1 MSIKLSL
8 PLALLALPSLAAAQA
23 APDPVKTADQITC
36 ELTQDCEAAPPP
48 TRKAAATRGFVIAKQ
63 KKSAKEPG
71 YTAPA
76 AKGATTPGTG
86 KPKTAAAPTKAPAP
100 RAARLAVG
108 FETGSFALTA
118 AGRRQADQL
127 LAALKGPKL
136 AGRKVVVS
144 GHTDSVGDRAANLE
158 LSRRRA
164 EALVDYLAGN
174 GVERTRLEAK
184 GYGFDRPLP
193 GVSPRAGVQRRVEIA
208 LAN

>member
-1 MSIKLSL
+1 MSIKPFL
-8 PLALLALPSLAAAQA
+8 PLALLALPTLATAQA

-63 KKSAKEPG
+63 KKPAKEPA
-71 YTAPA
+71 YTTPA
-76 AKGATTPGTG
+76 AKPATSQGTG
-86 KPKTAAAPTKAPAP
+86 KPKAAATKAPAP

-136 AGRKVVVS
+136 TGRKLVVS

-164 EALVDYLAGN
+164 EALVDYLAVN

>member
-1 MSIKLSL
+1 MSIKPFL
-8 PLALLALPSLAAAQA
+8 LLAVLAFPSLAAGQA

-36 ELTQDCEAAPPP
+36 ELTQDCEAVPPP
-48 TRKAAATRGFVIAKQ
+48 TRNASATRGFVIAKQ
-63 KKSAKEPG
+63 KRPAREPA

-76 AKGATTPGTG
+76 PKRATGPGTG
-86 KPKTAAAPTKAPAP
+86 KPKAAIAAKAPAA

-136 AGRKVVVS
+136 AGRRVVVS

-158 LSRRRA
+158 LSSRRA
-164 EALVDYLAGN
+164 EALVDYLATN
-174 GVERTRLEAK
+174 GIDRASLKAK

-193 GVSPRAGVQRRVEIA
+193 GVSLRAGAQRRVEIA
-208 LAN
+208 LED